1 MSYSENP
8 YRTWGTIAA
17 DADTNE
23 RASFIRL
30 TYLHLAGAVLA
41 FVALEAFLLSLPGI
55 GEIVASVMGVRYGWI
70 MVLGAFMA
78 VSYIANMWANSSTSL
93 TTQYLGLGIYVV
105 AQAIIFVP
113 LLYVASTFAPEGS
126 NVILM
131 AGMLTLVVFTGLT
144 AIVVMTGAD
153 FSFLRTALLLGGV
166 VAMGVIVCALIFG
179 FNLGLLFTG
188 AMLLLASGY
197 ILYDTSNVLHHYRIG
212 QHVAAS
218 LALFASVALMFWYMV
233 QLVMSLTSRD

>member
-55 GEIVASVMGVRYGWI
+55 GEIVASVMGVQYGWL
-70 MVLGAFMA
+70 MVLG
-78 VSYIANMWANSSTSL
+78 
-93 TTQYLGLGIYVV
+93 
-105 AQAIIFVP
+105 
-113 LLYVASTFAPEGS
+113 
-126 NVILM
+126 
-131 AGMLTLVVFTGLT
+131 
-144 AIVVMTGAD
+144 
-153 FSFLRTALLLGGV
+153 
-166 VAMGVIVCALIFG
+166 
-179 FNLGLLFTG
+179 
-188 AMLLLASGY
+188 
-197 ILYDTSNVLHHYRIG
+197 
-212 QHVAAS
+212 
-218 LALFASVALMFWYMV
+218 ASVALMFWYMV